1 MLEDPFP
8 QKAPPPDGSAHGA
21 PVLFSQLCALPV
33 FKPNWN
39 ASFSFARILWKFI
52 QKATGRRLVAFI
64 HSLSI

>member
-1 MLEDPFP
+1 MEVP
-8 QKAPPPDGSAHGA
+8 HGA